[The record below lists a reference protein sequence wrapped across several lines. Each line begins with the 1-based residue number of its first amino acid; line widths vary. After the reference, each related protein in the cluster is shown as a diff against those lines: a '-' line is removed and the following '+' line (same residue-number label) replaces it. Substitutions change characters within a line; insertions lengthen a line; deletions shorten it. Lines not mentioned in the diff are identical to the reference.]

1 MSTLKVGT
9 IQDHANSNTAISID
23 SAGQVNLPNTTMIQQ
38 WQLLSNFSSNDTVFT
53 DWGESTITSQANAK
67 AGSAMTVSSGVFTFP
82 KTGLYRVVF
91 NMMAQTGSSAQDN
104 YIVVQMRLS
113 TDSGI
118 NFTIIKHI
126 ISGGAANMAS
136 GNHGDM
142 LVNITNTSTHKVDF
156 RTSSI
161 SSGSFILGSS
171 ASSHA
176 HSTATFERLTDAQS

>member
-1 MSTLKVGT
+1 MSTLKVNT
-9 IQDHANSNTAISID
+9 IQDATNSNTAISVGTD
-23 SAGQVNLPNTTMIQQ
+23 GNVSFPVSFQIQQ
-38 WQLLSNFSSNDTVFT
+38 WQLLSNLSSNDTVFT

-67 AGSAMTVSSGVFTFP
+67 AGSAMTVSSGQFTFP
-82 KTGLYRVVF
+82 QTGLYRVVF

-113 TDSGI
+113 TDSGN
-118 NFTIIKHI
+118 NFTIIKHL

-161 SSGSFILGSS
+161 SSGSFILGNS
-171 ASSHA
+171 ASTHA